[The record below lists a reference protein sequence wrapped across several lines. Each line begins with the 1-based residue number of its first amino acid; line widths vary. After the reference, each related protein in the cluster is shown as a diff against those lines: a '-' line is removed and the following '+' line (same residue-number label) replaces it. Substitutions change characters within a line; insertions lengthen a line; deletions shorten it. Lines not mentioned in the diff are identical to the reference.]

1 MAGRKALVLTAKEIN
16 ELGTHILNLPFKRRV
31 EERCL
36 HMLKNKKSLQ
46 DLSEQ
51 DRQLIQKCRYERNA
65 YNKRMLQ
72 LQLIQQTEPA
82 KRNALQ
88 QNILK
93 LHQKHDI
100 DAYFAMHDALD
111 EILKTQRHQTAAKNL
126 NQKIEKA
133 LNPEQQKEKQSQKQQ
148 KKREDQI
155 KYFIGSLYIES
166 LRKAS
171 ISFSQ
176 DNSDLD
182 KLADMIHA
190 YLSFRQLKKN
200 LGTIEEIEAFV
211 QRMPTKKNMNRL
223 IETAKTDPRNPFNK
237 TPEQ

>member
-1 MAGRKALVLTAKEIN
+1 MAGRKALVLTATDIK
-16 ELGTHILNLPFKRRV
+16 ELGMHILSLPFKRRI

-51 DRQLIQKCRYERNA
+51 DRKLIQKCRYERNA

-93 LHQKHDI
+93 LHQKNDI

-133 LNPEQQKEKQSQKQQ
+133 LNPEQQREKQSQKQQ

-155 KYFIGSLYIES
+155 KYFIGSVYLNLLQRANFKITGS
-166 LRKAS
+166 N
-171 ISFSQ
+171 Q
-176 DNSDLD
+176 DLD
-182 KLADMIHA
+182 NLKILFRMALTSTIIQKHQQDLKPYIQEV
-190 YLSFRQLKKN
+190 LSTPNFK
-200 LGTIEEIEAFV
+200 EIEKFIA
-211 QRMPTKKNMNRL
+211 
-223 IETAKTDPRNPFNK
+223 EAKQDPRNPFNK
-237 TPEQ
+237 TPE

>member
-16 ELGTHILNLPFKRRV
+16 ELGTHILTLPFKRRV

-93 LHQKHDI
+93 LHQKNDI

-111 EILKTQRHQTAAKNL
+111 EILKTQRHQTAEKNL

-155 KYFIGSLYIES
+155 KYFIGSLYLGVFERAKFQITHS
-166 LRKAS
+166 N
-171 ISFSQ
+171 Q
-176 DNSDLD
+176 DLD
-182 KLADMIHA
+182 NLKTL
-190 YLSFRQLKKN
+190 FRMALIGKTMQQSNKDLQTVTQEIAN
-200 LGTIEEIEAFV
+200 SGQYQEIERFI
-211 QRMPTKKNMNRL
+211 Q
-223 IETAKTDPRNPFNK
+223 EAKQDPRNPFNK

>member
-1 MAGRKALVLTAKEIN
+1 MAGRKALVLTATDIK
-16 ELGTHILNLPFKRRV
+16 ELGMHILSLPFKRRI

-46 DLSEQ
+46 DLNEQ

-111 EILKTQRHQTAAKNL
+111 EILKTQRHQTAARNL

-133 LNPEQQKEKQSQKQQ
+133 LNPEQQKEKQSKKQQ

-155 KYFIGSLYIES
+155 KYFIGSVYLNLLQRANFKITGS
-166 LRKAS
+166 N
-171 ISFSQ
+171 Q
-176 DNSDLD
+176 DLD
-182 KLADMIHA
+182 NLKILFRMALTSTIIQKHQQDLKPYIQEV
-190 YLSFRQLKKN
+190 LSTPNFK
-200 LGTIEEIEAFV
+200 EIEKFIA
-211 QRMPTKKNMNRL
+211 
-223 IETAKTDPRNPFNK
+223 EAKQDPRNPFNK

>member
-1 MAGRKALVLTAKEIN
+1 AKQTALE
-16 ELGTHILNLPFKRRV
+16 
-31 EERCL
+31 
-36 HMLKNKKSLQ
+36 
-46 DLSEQ
+46 
-51 DRQLIQKCRYERNA
+51 
-65 YNKRMLQ
+65 
-72 LQLIQQTEPA
+72 
-82 KRNALQ
+82 

-93 LHQKHDI
+93 IHQKHDI

-190 YLSFRQLKKN
+190 YLSFRQLKRN
-200 LGTIEEIEAFV
+200 LGTIEEIEEIEAIV
-211 QRMPTKKNMNRL
+211 QRMPTTKNMNRL
-223 IETAKTDPRNPFNK
+223 IETAKTDPRNPFNR

>member
-1 MAGRKALVLTAKEIN
+1 MAGRKALVLTATDIK
-16 ELGTHILNLPFKRRV
+16 ELGMHILSLPFKRRI

-51 DRQLIQKCRYERNA
+51 DRQFIQKCRYERNA

-82 KRNALQ
+82 KRNGLE

-93 LHQKHDI
+93 LHQKNDI

-133 LNPEQQKEKQSQKQQ
+133 LNPEQQREKQSQKQQ

-190 YLSFRQLKKN
+190 YLSFRQLKRN
-200 LGTIEEIEAFV
+200 LGTIEEIEAIV
-211 QRMPTKKNMNRL
+211 QRMPTTKNMNRL

>member
-16 ELGTHILNLPFKRRV
+16 ELGRHILNLPFKRRV

-82 KRNALQ
+82 KQTALE

-166 LRKAS
+166 FERAKFQITHS
-171 ISFSQ
+171 NQ
-176 DNSDLD
+176 DLD
-182 KLADMIHA
+182 NLKTL
-190 YLSFRQLKKN
+190 FRMSLIGKTMQQTNKDLQTVTQEIAN
-200 LGTIEEIEAFV
+200 SSQYQEIERFI
-211 QRMPTKKNMNRL
+211 R
-223 IETAKTDPRNPFNK
+223 EAKQDPRNPFNK
-237 TPEQ
+237 TSEQ

>member
-1 MAGRKALVLTAKEIN
+1 
-16 ELGTHILNLPFKRRV
+16 
-31 EERCL
+31 
-36 HMLKNKKSLQ
+36 
-46 DLSEQ
+46 
-51 DRQLIQKCRYERNA
+51 
-65 YNKRMLQ
+65 
-72 LQLIQQTEPA
+72 
-82 KRNALQ
+82 
-88 QNILK
+88 
-93 LHQKHDI
+93 
-100 DAYFAMHDALD
+100 
-111 EILKTQRHQTAAKNL
+111 
-126 NQKIEKA
+126 IEKA

-190 YLSFRQLKKN
+190 YLSFRQLKRN
-200 LGTIEEIEAFV
+200 FGTIEEIEAFV
-211 QRMPTKKNMNRL
+211 QRMPTTKNMNRL

>member
-1 MAGRKALVLTAKEIN
+1 
-16 ELGTHILNLPFKRRV
+16 
-31 EERCL
+31 
-36 HMLKNKKSLQ
+36 
-46 DLSEQ
+46 
-51 DRQLIQKCRYERNA
+51 
-65 YNKRMLQ
+65 MLQ

-133 LNPEQQKEKQSQKQQ
+133 LNPEQQKEKQNQKQQ

-190 YLSFRQLKKN
+190 YLSFRQLKRN

-211 QRMPTKKNMNRL
+211 QRMPTTKNMNRL

>member
-148 KKREDQI
+148 KTLFRMAL
-155 KYFIGSLYIES
+155 IGKTMQQSNKDLQTVTQEIANS
-166 LRKAS
+166 
-171 ISFSQ
+171 SQ
-176 DNSDLD
+176 
-182 KLADMIHA
+182 
-190 YLSFRQLKKN
+190 YQ
-200 LGTIEEIEAFV
+200 EIERFI
-211 QRMPTKKNMNRL
+211 Q
-223 IETAKTDPRNPFNK
+223 EAKQDPRNPFNK

>member
-16 ELGTHILNLPFKRRV
+16 ELGSHILNLPFKRRV

-211 QRMPTKKNMNRL
+211 QRMPTTKNMNRL

>member
-1 MAGRKALVLTAKEIN
+1 MAGRKALVLTATDIN
-16 ELGTHILNLPFKRRV
+16 ELGKHILNLPFKRRI

-82 KRNALQ
+82 KRNALE

-93 LHQKHDI
+93 LHQKNDI

-111 EILKTQRHQTAAKNL
+111 EILKNQRHQTAAKNL

-155 KYFIGSLYIES
+155 KYFIGSVYLNLLQRANFKITDS
-166 LRKAS
+166 N
-171 ISFSQ
+171 Q
-176 DNSDLD
+176 DLD
-182 KLADMIHA
+182 NLKIL
-190 YLSFRQLKKN
+190 FRMALTSTIMQKHQQDLKPYIQEVLITPNFK
-200 LGTIEEIEAFV
+200 EIEKFIA
-211 QRMPTKKNMNRL
+211 
-223 IETAKTDPRNPFNK
+223 EAKQDPRNPFNK
-237 TPEQ
+237 TPE

>member
-72 LQLIQQTEPA
+72 LQLIQQ
-82 KRNALQ
+82 
-88 QNILK
+88 
-93 LHQKHDI
+93 
-100 DAYFAMHDALD
+100 
-111 EILKTQRHQTAAKNL
+111 
-126 NQKIEKA
+126 
-133 LNPEQQKEKQSQKQQ
+133 
-148 KKREDQI
+148 
-155 KYFIGSLYIES
+155 
-166 LRKAS
+166 
-171 ISFSQ
+171 
-176 DNSDLD
+176 
-182 KLADMIHA
+182 
-190 YLSFRQLKKN
+190 
-200 LGTIEEIEAFV
+200 
-211 QRMPTKKNMNRL
+211 RMPTTKNMNRL

>member
-1 MAGRKALVLTAKEIN
+1 MAGRKALVLTVTDIK
-16 ELGTHILNLPFKRRV
+16 ELGMHILSLPFKRRI

-36 HMLKNKKSLQ
+36 HMLKNKKNLQ

-82 KRNALQ
+82 KRNALE

-155 KYFIGSLYIES
+155 KYFIGSVYLNLLQRANFKITDS
-166 LRKAS
+166 N
-171 ISFSQ
+171 Q
-176 DNSDLD
+176 DLD
-182 KLADMIHA
+182 NLKILFRMALTSTIIQKHQQDLKPYIQEV
-190 YLSFRQLKKN
+190 LSTPNFK
-200 LGTIEEIEAFV
+200 EIEKFIA
-211 QRMPTKKNMNRL
+211 
-223 IETAKTDPRNPFNK
+223 EAKQDPRNPFNK
-237 TPEQ
+237 TPE